1 MSVLEWP
8 HHLLTLDD
16 WADLPEDPKVRIE
29 VVEGVPSVS
38 PRPMWFHLRSVTRLA
53 FLLDEQLSPEM
64 SAGAEA
70 ELLLCENPLT
80 IRVPDVLVT
89 SAEVAE
95 ANPARIAAA
104 DAELVIEVL
113 SPGTKHVDEGAKLF
127 EYADARIEQYWIVDL
142 APPVSLIAYRLIDG
156 DYENFGEYSG
166 SVELE
171 VAGAPVKLDL
181 NALVDP
187 RAQR

>member
-1 MSVLEWP
+1 MLPVFA
-8 HHLLTLDD
+8 D
-16 WADLPEDPKVRIE
+16 WTGRPEDRAE
-29 VVEGVPSVS
+29 VVDGVLVPS

-53 FLLDEQLSPEM
+53 FLLDEQLCPEM

-70 ELLLCENPLT
+70 ELLLCESPLT
-80 IRVPDVLVT
+80 IRVPDVVVT

-95 ANPARIAAA
+95 SNPARIAAA

-113 SPGTKHVDEGAKLF
+113 SPGTKHVDQGAKLF
-127 EYADARIEQYWIVDL
+127 EYADAGIEHYWIVDL
-142 APPVSLIAYRLIDG
+142 DPPVSMIAYRLIDG

-166 SVELE
+166 TVELE

-181 NALVDP
+181 SALVDP